1 MLEQLDFL
9 IRRYNIDLRTD
20 RSHLKSD
27 SCLSQFNG
35 FFVLTVRRGLE
46 GPELVEA
53 VAVQIGRLLLG
64 HEGRR
69 WRWIDA
75 RQDRREW
82 TQALRWA
89 AKTLIADELMRQAER
104 QGWEL
109 WQLAEEAGVTERL
122 AGIRMDGWLVN
133 HLVSSQPHSDRSQV
147 SPFFVCGGPELLTE
161 ETGR

>member
-9 IRRYNIDLRTD
+9 IRRYDLDLRLNQG
-20 RSHLKSD
+20 HLKSD
-27 SCLSQFNG
+27 SCLSQING
-35 FFVLTVRRGLE
+35 FFVLSVRRGLE

-53 VAVQIGRLLLG
+53 IAVQIARLVLG

-69 WRWIDA
+69 WRWLDA

-89 AKTLIADELMRQAER
+89 AKTLIPDELMVQAER
-104 QGWEL
+104 EEWEL

-133 HLVSSQPHSDRSQV
+133 HLVPDRLVAESMDRP
-147 SPFFVCGGPELLTE
+147 PFFTRRGPEFLTE